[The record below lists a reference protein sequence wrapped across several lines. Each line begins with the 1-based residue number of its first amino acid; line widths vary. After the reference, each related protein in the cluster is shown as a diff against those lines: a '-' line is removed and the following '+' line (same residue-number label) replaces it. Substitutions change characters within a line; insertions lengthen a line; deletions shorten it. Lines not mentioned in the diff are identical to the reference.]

1 MATNSSKQQRIDKS
15 FKITYK
21 ALKELEKDTPHK
33 DVARVFEVPKNT
45 LPTWKKH
52 KEKI

>member
-21 ALKELEKDTPHK
+21 DLKELEKDTPHK

-45 LPTWKKH
+45 LPIWKKH